1 MRLVAVDGSD
11 HGVFRPGA
19 RVAEVCRRHDISS
32 ALIYTWRRKL
42 REAHAEPAPE
52 DLPAP
57 DFAAAVMIEGVEPA
71 HPGAQ
76 PAIIIDLARGKRIS
90 IFASASPA
98 LVASALKALR

>member
-1 MRLVAVDGSD
+1 
-11 HGVFRPGA
+11 
-19 RVAEVCRRHDISS
+19 
-32 ALIYTWRRKL
+32 
-42 REAHAEPAPE
+42 
-52 DLPAP
+52 
-57 DFAAAVMIEGVEPA
+57 MIEGVEPA